1 MSSRIKSGRVV
12 TRYSNQYTQSD
23 CGPVAALNILKW
35 AGWDV
40 TYKQHIKHLKE
51 ECGYIHDED
60 FSGVTW
66 WNLRSGLSRIGKGKL
81 KVRKLE
87 VRSLDD
93 LQKHIAK
100 GGAFILRFRAPPRHY
115 HYTAVVPD
123 NDCESFVWINP
134 NDALRTIRIP
144 PEEFEKKI
152 MSKQRFGDELIALLI
167 SKI

>member
-1 MSSRIKSGRVV
+1 MSCRIRSGRVV

-35 AGWDV
+35 AGMKV
-40 TYKQHIKHLKE
+40 TYKYHVRHIKE
-51 ECGYIHDED
+51 ECDYVHNED
-60 FSGVTW
+60 FSGVRW
-66 WNLRSGLSRIGKGKL
+66 WNLRSGLSRIGKGKI

-87 VRSLDD
+87 VRSLED

-115 HYTAVVPD
+115 HYTTVVPSD
-123 NDCESFVWINP
+123 DGKDFVWVNP
-134 NDALRTIRIP
+134 NDKLRTITLH

-152 MSKQRFGDELIALLI
+152 MSKQRFGDNLVALLI